1 MGKINFEV
9 FNRNFEISSEIETD
23 EYLKNLIELFK
34 EKIEKLENLT
44 KMEDKIKLLV
54 YFAINLLDENIK
66 IKELSLEYN
75 LNLINI
81 DNMIKKLER
90 IVNDSTNSN

>member
-34 EKIEKLENLT
+34 RKN
-44 KMEDKIKLLV
+44 
-54 YFAINLLDENIK
+54 
-66 IKELSLEYN
+66 
-75 LNLINI
+75 
-81 DNMIKKLER
+81 
-90 IVNDSTNSN
+90 

>member
-1 MGKINFEV
+1 
-9 FNRNFEISSEIETD
+9 
-23 EYLKNLIELFK
+23 
-34 EKIEKLENLT
+34 
-44 KMEDKIKLLV
+44 MEDKIKLLV

-81 DNMIKKLER
+81 DNMIKNLKG
-90 IVNDSTNSN
+90 

>member
-1 MGKINFEV
+1 MGKINFEI

-23 EYLKNLIELFK
+23 EYLKNLVELFK

-90 IVNDSTNSN
+90 IVNDSANSN

>member
-1 MGKINFEV
+1 MAKINFEI
-9 FNRNFEISSEIETD
+9 FNRNFEISSEFESED
-23 EYLKNLIELFK
+23 YLKNLVQTFR

-44 KMEDKIKLLV
+44 KIEDKIKLLV

-66 IKELSLEYN
+66 IKESSIEYN

-81 DNMIKKLER
+81 ENMIKKLER
-90 IVNDSTNSN
+90 IANDSTDTE

>member
-1 MGKINFEV
+1 MAKINFEL
-9 FNRNFEISSEIETD
+9 FSRNFEISSEIETE
-23 EYLKNLIELFK
+23 EYLKNLIQLFK

-81 DNMIKKLER
+81 ENMIKKLER
-90 IVNDSTNSN
+90 IANDSTNSE